1 MSLTTC
7 LKRAG
12 KNLNAEDKNAILEA
26 ARANRKAGMSA
37 DEAAKAAVRARLEEV
52 QALLAAEGEA
62 QVSTWTD
69 GAPAPAAPR
78 TLKERAEA
86 MAAKPD
92 KAEIRPFRRAD
103 GSIGYE
109 AVPIAPTPSANTI
122 FTEDAAAA
130 ARARL
135 KAKLGRLQSG
145 IDPETMMDGITLAG
159 YHIEKGARTFAAYA
173 RAMVADLGDA
183 VKPYLQSWYMAVR
196 SDPRAGAF
204 KADMDKASAVEDLT
218 PAEIDALAAESAQNV
233 AQEPTDG
240 NAARA
245 LDRPGQRA
253 LEGAPADPVQAP
265 GAVRGAGGSAEGSRG
280 ADGGRLGGVEG
291 ASGPAGGVG
300 DGAGALPVPARGTG
314 RKPRGEPKPR
324 AGRNARPDTEPG
336 LFGDSAGPDPQE
348 LTAPNVAPPAP
359 PAFTPTDFEITDD
372 LALGEGGQKAKYRGN
387 VEAIRLLRDLEAT
400 GRTAT
405 QAEQRVLARYVGWG
419 GISQAFDGSNKDWA
433 REYMELRELLT
444 PEEWATANESTQ
456 YAHYTSREIIGGIY
470 EALARMGF
478 TGGKILEPGSGVG
491 NFVGLMPAGL
501 RTSSRF
507 TGVERE
513 ALAVGIAKQL
523 YPLQNIQRADFTEF
537 IGNDGY
543 FDLAIGNPPFARNPL
558 TDKSG
563 RKHLTGLSV
572 HNYFFAKA
580 VDMLREGGIL
590 AQVVSNSFLDA
601 KRDTARRYIADR
613 TEFLGAIRLPNN
625 AFAKNANTEV
635 TTDIVFLRKLP
646 ESEWGSRSGKENRDR
661 WLDLA
666 GIVDPE
672 GGPDILINRYFQENP
687 EMMLG
692 RMGRFGTM
700 YGPGQPA
707 LVARPGQ
714 DTAALLKAAI
724 ARLPAGV
731 YTAPAVAN
739 TAAATDAAIVAL
751 KNPQVQEG
759 GHYVE
764 GDKLYQ
770 RLQDI
775 AGEARAV
782 EITPATMWTEK
793 TRLGDDGYARIKGLA
808 GLRKTLRDLLAAEL
822 ADSKDIAP
830 LRKRLN
836 AEYDAYVAKHGL
848 INDRP
853 SARVFDDDPD
863 YPLLASLEHGF
874 TPGITLAAARKMGVK
889 PMPATAKK
897 GPIFSARVIEKRTA
911 PSRAE
916 SPADALNI
924 SMAERGRIDA
934 GYIGLL
940 LGRDGEEALREM
952 STGDKPLL
960 FMDPASNEYV
970 LRDAYLSGNVRS
982 KLAQARQAGM
992 MNNARALEAVQPPD
1006 VSAGEIS
1013 VRVGSPWV
1021 PGGIYEDFARH
1032 LFGAGTKAKFTYVK
1046 ANSSYMATIS
1056 SGSDVA
1062 DSSTWGTS
1070 SYPGTQILTSLMN
1083 NREIKVMFK
1092 DADGS
1097 LKVHKESTEAANQKA
1112 TEIKQAFSDWAF
1124 ADSDRADALAKAYNE
1139 ANNNYVTRAFD
1150 GAYMQFPGKVP
1161 DSIIKFRRHQR
1172 NAIARIVQDRTAL
1185 LDHVVGAGKTY
1196 TVISAAM
1203 ELKRTGL
1210 ANKPLIMVPNHLV
1223 KQWASDFYRLY
1234 PGANILTA
1242 TKKDFEKTNRRRFL
1256 AKIATGNW
1264 DAVIMA
1270 HSSFGFI
1277 KPAPEFEAQFN
1288 EKQVENVLA
1297 TIKAV
1302 EDGDGDDGVKKR
1314 TVKQLAAL
1322 KERLENRIDALRQK
1336 PIDALLDFKEIG
1348 VDQLFVDEA
1357 HLFKNLMFTTKMQ
1370 NVRGLGDAAGSQ
1382 RAYDLFIKANQLY
1395 AQNGRGQGVVFATGT
1410 PVSNSLAEMYHMMRY
1425 LMPQALQDG
1434 GFESFDAWANTFASV
1449 EQVWMQKISAD
1460 GFKADNRM
1468 SNFVNTHE
1476 LLKMFDQVAD
1486 TVTMDDIKRAYSE
1499 ENNGAE
1505 FPLPKLKTGR
1515 RQPVSLVKSEAQIA
1529 YMDAVAARAAAIE
1542 GKRTNE
1548 KGMDNALKIMGD
1560 ARKAAMDIRLVDME
1574 RTEREKGGRI
1584 DRAADEILSRHKK
1597 YASVKGTQLVFSD
1610 LGTPI
1615 KHAKAEM
1622 KEWEA
1627 LQARISKGVDPE
1639 IVTAAN
1645 LGNEAAM
1652 KAVDDAEDAQR
1663 EMDEKGADWLDAV
1676 KAALRGFSV
1685 YDDLRAAL
1693 VERGIPDAE
1702 IAFIHDYNTD
1712 EQKLSLFRKVNAGDI
1727 RVLIGSTPKLG
1738 AGTNVQDRLVALHH
1752 LDVPWKP
1759 SDVEQREGRIIRQG
1773 NLLALEKLG
1782 DKPNPMHIPGFEVEI
1797 LAYVTQD
1804 TLDMRMWQVQETK
1817 LKMINQLRTRQI
1829 SREIDNAFEDME
1841 MSAGE
1846 MQAAATGNMDLLKEI
1861 QLRTDVKKL
1870 EQAKRSFDAQRNDL
1884 ASRKKRA
1891 EEAVSALPAKIAAA
1905 EKMAVASKVYTDE
1918 QKAQAAGFK
1927 VTINGKTYTD
1937 PREAGAVLQGFVDA
1951 KQYTKK
1957 GSDEVLTPE
1966 QYQAMDEDERAA
1978 SKGWQERPVPLK
1990 VEMDGKTYTA
2000 RAALG
2005 EAFADIRGDAAD
2017 PPMWKADGQT
2027 FIRRTKAAAAIAQRV
2042 ADAIADSRAVEV
2054 GKIGPFAVTVEGQGE
2069 NKYYEGSYGVE
2080 VLIAAP
2086 GGVEASTTLTVKGIA
2101 SEDDARKAATS
2112 IINAAISL
2120 ASGGE
2125 TQARWLREDLTKQKK
2140 VLADLATAKTLGEFP
2155 QQAKLDEARAA
2166 HREVLAR
2173 LSATQAPLA
2182 LNNGNE
2188 LILTDEQF
2196 AQRFQVPTKA
2206 DLKGRYLVVTAGGF
2220 AYRNTPAGGFATEDE
2235 ARQWLKAEGAK
2246 NSGKASGDDA
2256 AQPALSRAPFRAGF
2270 VSPRTLRD
2278 EVAKI
2283 VANWDQD
2290 LADVRVVN
2298 RVEDLPDDIRQAVR
2312 NVGSE
2317 NTVRGLAMPD
2327 GRVFL
2332 VAENISSLDEGRFV
2346 LFHEVYGHVGMQAFL
2361 GDGYATQM
2369 RVLRTANPALA
2380 READAWLDRYGE
2392 DEIAARV
2399 KAGFSEA
2406 KARAM
2411 VAALAV
2417 EEALADRAGT
2427 LPELKGWKL
2436 VMAALQ
2442 RGLRRLGL
2450 GSVADMLEG
2459 MTEAETVDLLV
2470 QARRTVQAGQRVR
2483 GVEMAGNPAFQRV
2496 WHGTHTRGIEEFST
2510 DYIGTGEGVQA
2521 FGWGLYFATKKE
2533 IAEHYREKLSAGG
2546 KFTLI
2551 DGKRWDFGSDLSR
2564 PLTESERLDNLA
2576 VGMLQQAQSAS
2587 GLEALAKRRDAD
2599 PAVVKR
2605 AREMLPRVSWAPSGQ
2620 TYEVD
2625 IPEDSEMLLWDK
2637 PLSEQPAKV
2646 REALKNASPATTLKA
2661 VLEGKTIPELLNWVK
2676 SFDRNSSF
2684 DEMVEEDPSLT
2695 ADDLRAAIESSYDA
2709 EEMAAYLG
2717 SSGFDANRTG
2727 ESMYREL
2734 TSKIAGGPAVNA
2746 MTRAQLNDWY
2756 EREVGYRPDDDN
2768 GSPLPLQELRDLVAG
2783 FNAEIVKAGDAP
2795 RTASLYLKALGIK
2808 GIKYLDGTS
2817 RGTGGKAVLSID
2829 GQAITPSLKTPQH
2842 ERDAHVR
2849 LMRMNGSVSEAIQEA
2864 TDTSA
2869 SAQEVAYLRSLQGRN
2884 VSVQRES
2891 ESFNYVI
2898 FDGADAKIQ
2907 GALFSRRTSQDI
2919 LNAGGGVQDFSRYGT
2934 TKQDRIR
2941 GVTDKAREFW
2951 LGALTRDQIADVY
2964 GGQVPQVREYDGLV
2978 RSMENERSSL
2988 AQRADDLYQR
2998 WAKLD
3003 AETNDKLGR
3012 IMLDAT
3018 TEQVNPDS
3026 DDAPADKT
3034 KVQIHA
3040 KLRAQFKLLPREAQA
3055 MYREVRDFHSGVLKD
3070 IKNALIGRIER
3081 QVAAGAERAALLS
3094 KVQQQFDQYLE
3105 NGPYFPLSRFG
3116 DYLVIAT
3123 RPDGERV
3130 VAAYE
3135 NSGEQQ
3141 AAARELRKDGFTTKL
3156 KTAKEYAR
3164 SQDGNAGKFI
3174 GDVIQAV
3181 EKVDMAEA
3189 TLNGSRTDL
3198 KNQLLDDLNQLF
3210 IRSLPDLSYRKHF
3223 AHRKNTPGFSAD
3235 VMRGFASSAFHAAS
3249 YIARLNHADRMTM
3262 NLQSA
3267 YEAIDNA
3274 ATGDFNTQTQ
3284 VLNELSKRH
3293 EAMLNP
3299 NTHPLSAL
3307 ATQVGFVM
3315 YLGLSP
3321 AAGLINMLQ
3330 VPMVTI
3336 PYLGARY
3343 GFGKASA
3350 AMSKAYADIMKAP
3363 PNVQSGF
3370 NAAQSLALS
3379 ADERR
3384 AISTLQ
3390 DEGVIDLTQ
3399 AHDLAAATDRDVGDL
3414 AKNKTAFAM
3423 ARAMRIVGWTF
3434 HVPEVMNRQ
3443 TTALMA
3449 YRLER
3454 EKGADHETALEQ
3466 AREAIKRTQFD
3477 YSSSNRARYMQGNI
3491 ARVVLQ
3497 FKQFSQ
3503 NMTYFLGRA
3512 AHQALKGES
3521 PEVRSIARRQILST
3535 FAVTGAMAGSLGLPG
3550 IGFVMGLVGALV
3562 SAMDDED
3569 EPWDWQTEYRNMLSD
3584 AMGKDAAE
3592 VFARGVP
3599 RALMPGWDTSNLV
3612 SLNELW
3618 WRSNDRE
3625 GQNPRESFATDMA
3638 NVLGP
3643 TAGTLLGWYVAADHM
3658 SRGAYDKAAEAV
3670 VPKFIRDPLKAY
3682 REGTDGVT
3690 SYAGDPLMDVNAWE
3704 VLGRSMGFAPS
3715 RVSEMYEGRNAVMNT
3730 KTALDE
3736 RRQRLLNR
3744 VVKAR
3749 MDGDTEAESEA
3760 RTEVAQFNRRNPDFK
3775 ITNMTIA
3782 RSLMNRRR
3790 NRENTE
3796 QGILLPDTKASLREL
3811 GRFANVE

>member
-1 MSLTTC
+1 MASLTGC
-7 LKRAG
+7 IRKAG
-12 KNLNAEDKNAILEA
+12 AALQPEDKDAILERFNALTKDGTAAAEA
-26 ARANRKAGMSA
+26 ARQAI
-37 DEAAKAAVRARLEEV
+37 DEQIAAVRAMLEPSLAPGASEV
-52 QALLAAEGEA
+52 AAAPNADPTLDDELNDALGKLGDVLGDVFGAKKNITGPQYGAADLLPALSKVVELLVRKGFKSFAQSAGKAAALMRANEKTAAHVDAITPRQWKAAYNAIAEGTPGTDTEEA
-62 QVSTWTD
+62 LSAMTADQVKAIVS
-69 GAPAPAAPR
+69 PA
-78 TLKERAEA
+78 
-86 MAAKPD
+86 D
-92 KAEIRPFRRAD
+92 S
-103 GSIGYE
+103 G
-109 AVPIAPTPSANTI
+109 TP
-122 FTEDAAAA
+122 AAAA
-130 ARARL
+130 
-135 KAKLGRLQSG
+135 
-145 IDPETMMDGITLAG
+145 E
-159 YHIEKGARTFAAYA
+159 
-173 RAMVADLGDA
+173 
-183 VKPYLQSWYMAVR
+183 
-196 SDPRAGAF
+196 
-204 KADMDKASAVEDLT
+204 
-218 PAEIDALAAESAQNV
+218 AQN
-233 AQEPTDG
+233 APKEPTDG
-240 NAARA
+240 NATRP

-280 ADGGRLGGVEG
+280 ADGGRLGDAEG
-291 ASGPAGGVG
+291 ASGPAGSMG

-672 GGPDILINRYFQENP
+672 GGADIMINRYFQENP

-724 ARLPAGV
+724 ARLPANV

-836 AEYDAYVAKHGL
+836 TEYDAYVAKHGL

-934 GYIGLL
+934 GYIGSL

-970 LRDAYLSGNVRS
+970 LRDAYLSGNVRA

-1021 PGGIYEDFARH
+1021 PAGIYEDFARH

-1056 SGSDVA
+1056 SGSDFA
-1062 DSSTWGTS
+1062 DSSTWGTT

-1097 LKVHKESTEAANQKA
+1097 LKVHKESTDAANQKA

-1124 ADSDRADALAKAYNE
+1124 ADSDRADVLAKAYNE

-1172 NAIARIVQDRTAL
+1172 NAIARIVQDRTSL
-1185 LDHVVGAGKTY
+1185 LDHVVGAGKTF

-1277 KPAPEFEAQFN
+1277 RPAPEFEAQFN
-1288 EKQVENVLA
+1288 EKQVQNVMA

-1302 EDGDGDDGVKKR
+1302 EDGDGDGDAKKR

-1449 EQVWMQKISAD
+1449 EQVWMQKISAS

-1486 TVTMDDIKRAYSE
+1486 TVTMDDIKRAYAE
-1499 ENNGAE
+1499 ENDGAE
-1505 FPLPKLKTGR
+1505 FPLPKLKSGR
-1515 RQPVSLVKSEAQIA
+1515 RQPVSLVKSAAQEA
-1529 YMDAVAARAAAIE
+1529 YMEDIAARAAAIE

-1560 ARKAAMDIRLVDME
+1560 ARKAAMDIRLVDMN
-1574 RTEREKGGRI
+1574 RTERDKGGRI
-1584 DRAADEILSRHKK
+1584 DRAAGEIESR
-1597 YASVKGTQLVFSD
+1597 YRQYNSVKGTQLVFSD

-1627 LQARISKGVDPE
+1627 LQARIDKGVDPAT
-1639 IVTAAN
+1639 VTAAN

-1652 KAVDDAEDAQR
+1652 KTVDDAEDAQR

-1685 YDDLRAAL
+1685 YDDMRAAL

-1712 EQKLSLFRKVNAGDI
+1712 EQKLSLFRKVNAGEI

-1738 AGTNVQDRLVALHH
+1738 AGTNVQERLVALHH

-1773 NLLALEKLG
+1773 NKLM
-1782 DKPNPMHIPGFEVEI
+1782 DTLPGFEVEI

-2069 NKYYEGSYGVE
+2069 NRYYEGSYGVE

-2086 GGVEASTTLTVKGIA
+2086 GGAEASTTLTVKGIA

-2112 IINAAISL
+2112 IINAAMSL

-2125 TQARWLREDLTKQKK
+2125 MQARWLREDLAKQQK

-2155 QQAKLDEARAA
+2155 QQAKLEEARAA

-2173 LSATQAPLA
+2173 LAAKPESA
-2182 LNNGNE
+2182 
-2188 LILTDEQF
+2188 
-2196 AQRFQVPTKA
+2196 
-2206 DLKGRYLVVTAGGF
+2206 
-2220 AYRNTPAGGFATEDE
+2220 TPAG
-2235 ARQWLKAEGAK
+2235 
-2246 NSGKASGDDA
+2246 DDV
-2256 AQPALSRAPFRAGF
+2256 AQPAQSRAQSNAGSVPARSLRAE
-2270 VSPRTLRD
+2270 VS
-2278 EVAKI
+2278 KI
-2283 VANWDQD
+2283 TATWDQD
-2290 LADVRVVN
+2290 LADVEVVN
-2298 RVEDLPDDIRQAVR
+2298 RVEDLPADILQAVR

-2346 LFHEVYGHVGMQAFL
+2346 LFHETYGHIGMRAFL
-2361 GDGYATQM
+2361 GDSYLRQM
-2369 RVLRTANPALA
+2369 KVLRNANPALA
-2380 READAWLDRYGE
+2380 KEADRWFSLYGE

-2399 KAGFSEA
+2399 AVGFPEA
-2406 KARAM
+2406 KARSM
-2411 VAALAV
+2411 VEALAV
-2417 EEALADRAGT
+2417 EEALADRAGNE
-2427 LPELKGWKL
+2427 PPPKAWKTI
-2436 VMAALQ
+2436 VAAIQ

-2459 MTEAETVDLLV
+2459 MTQAETVDLLV
-2470 QARRTVQAGQRVR
+2470 QARRTVQSGQMAR
-2483 GVEMAGNPAFQRV
+2483 GLNIGRMPAYQRV
-2496 WHGTHTRGIEEFST
+2496 WHGTPYRGIEQFST
-2510 DYIGTGEGVQA
+2510 DAIGTGEGAQA
-2521 FGWGLYFATKKE
+2521 YGWGLYFAGKKE
-2533 IAEHYREKLSAGG
+2533 VADFYRKKLAGDG
-2546 KFTLI
+2546 SREFSK
-2551 DGKRWDFGSDLSR
+2551 DGKTINTAADLMEAYYKPGRIVRGYSGADKVLEFQRTPNFGWAVKVVGVKPNGEPMS
-2564 PLTESERLDNLA
+2564 SERPRWHSTQPDAYNLKD
-2576 VGMLQQAQSAS
+2576 VLEEDGWKAS
-2587 GLEALAKRRDAD
+2587 T
-2599 PAVVKR
+2599 P
-2605 AREMLPRVSWAPSGQ
+2605 GQ
-2620 TYEVD
+2620 LYEVD

-2637 PLSEQPAKV
+2637 PLSEQSKKV
-2646 REALKNASPATTLKA
+2646 RAQVAAAAKAAPKRPRHPFDGAQGRDRLEQVLQAPGTNGNALYREMQAAFGSDRAASEAL
-2661 VLEGKTIPELLNWVK
+2661 
-2676 SFDRNSSF
+2676 
-2684 DEMVEEDPSLT
+2684 
-2695 ADDLRAAIESSYDA
+2695 
-2709 EEMAAYLG
+2709 
-2717 SSGFDANRTG
+2717 
-2727 ESMYREL
+2727 
-2734 TSKIAGGPAVNA
+2734 
-2746 MTRAQLNDWY
+2746 
-2756 EREVGYRPDDDN
+2756 
-2768 GSPLPLQELRDLVAG
+2768 
-2783 FNAEIVKAGDAP
+2783 
-2795 RTASLYLKALGIK
+2795 RTAGIR

-2817 RGTGGKAVLSID
+2817 RNAGDGT
-2829 GQAITPSLKTPQH
+2829 
-2842 ERDAHVR
+2842 
-2849 LMRMNGSVSEAIQEA
+2849 
-2864 TDTSA
+2864 
-2869 SAQEVAYLRSLQGRN
+2869 
-2884 VSVQRES
+2884 
-2891 ESFNYVI
+2891 FNYVI

-2907 GALFSRRTSQDI
+2907 GALFSRRTD
-2919 LNAGGGVQDFSRYGT
+2919 
-2934 TKQDRIR
+2934 
-2941 GVTDKAREFW
+2941 
-2951 LGALTRDQIADVY
+2951 
-2964 GGQVPQVREYDGLV
+2964 
-2978 RSMENERSSL
+2978 
-2988 AQRADDLYQR
+2988 
-2998 WAKLD
+2998 
-3003 AETNDKLGR
+3003 
-3012 IMLDAT
+3012 
-3018 TEQVNPDS
+3018 
-3026 DDAPADKT
+3026 
-3034 KVQIHA
+3034 
-3040 KLRAQFKLLPREAQA
+3040 AQA
-3055 MYREVRDFHSGVLKD
+3055 RAKTLGLP
-3070 IKNALIGRIER
+3070 ATGT
-3081 QVAAGAERAALLS
+3081 AE
-3094 KVQQQFDQYLE
+3094 Q
-3105 NGPYFPLSRFG
+3105 
-3116 DYLVIAT
+3116 
-3123 RPDGERV
+3123 
-3130 VAAYE
+3130 
-3135 NSGEQQ
+3135 
-3141 AAARELRKDGFTTKL
+3141 
-3156 KTAKEYAR
+3156 
-3164 SQDGNAGKFI
+3164 
-3174 GDVIQAV
+3174 
-3181 EKVDMAEA
+3181 
-3189 TLNGSRTDL
+3189 
-3198 KNQLLDDLNQLF
+3198 
-3210 IRSLPDLSYRKHF
+3210 
-3223 AHRKNTPGFSAD
+3223 
-3235 VMRGFASSAFHAAS
+3235 
-3249 YIARLNHADRMTM
+3249 IARLVSLAEANPSTWTREDFDLIAPHLSVHQDLRADPESRIDTILSEGLTKGMVDNVGNMARGDTWTWSRGLM
-3262 NLQSA
+3262 GKPAYVFISGALKYQGSGNPRLAPGNKPLFAITPEKGQGF
-3267 YEAIDNA
+3267 YEALQTARVAPGALPAFSRRTSQDTLRDVIPPAVQEWVTDR
-3274 ATGDFNTQTQ
+3274 TTSQRGFNRGWHRTVGTQLHKAK
-3284 VLNELSKRH
+3284 VNKE
-3293 EAMLNP
+3293 
-3299 NTHPLSAL
+3299 
-3307 ATQVGFVM
+3307 
-3315 YLGLSP
+3315 
-3321 AAGLINMLQ
+3321 
-3330 VPMVTI
+3330 
-3336 PYLGARY
+3336 
-3343 GFGKASA
+3343 FGKAYYAVQDYMKDVSRMATLA
-3350 AMSKAYADIMKAP
+3350 A
-3363 PNVQSGF
+3363 
-3370 NAAQSLALS
+3370 
-3379 ADERR
+3379 
-3384 AISTLQ
+3384 
-3390 DEGVIDLTQ
+3390 
-3399 AHDLAAATDRDVGDL
+3399 DLAPDMLPQIETLGDL
-3414 AKNKTAFAM
+3414 AKLAPTLASPAAYKQRKADIKAASDALFDGTLRYTRDESGEAVKVDPDSDELGGLVWTDAELKARGLSDRAVAMYRQSRQAIGQSLDNMLAADLYRQISVMDPEMVASDPGDYAGLMNGLRRAASSDTPRDTINQLQAAIRTRLGAIQTALDGQPNQHTPGLMQRRQELRKLQEMIGEKVQRIQDLKDAGYTPLMRFGPYAVDVVNAQGRRVYFGMYESQAIANKAARNFRGDGLKVTQSVMPQKQFEALQGVSPETAMLFAEM
-3423 ARAMRIVGWTF
+3423 LGVEKNEAMQTWLKNAVAEQSALKRHIRRKGIEGFDDDGGRVLAAFITSNARAASRALHSQRISDAVENISQGDVQDEARALAEYVNNPKEEAQAIRSLLFVQYIGGSIASAIVNLTQTFAQTFPYLNQFGGGMKAGQRVGAAMKLALADKIPDAKLAAALARAERDG
-3434 HVPEVMNRQ
+3434 VVKPQEVFQ
-3443 TTALMA
+3443 L
-3449 YRLER
+3449 
-3454 EKGADHETALEQ
+3454 Q
-3466 AREAIKRTQFD
+3466 AEASR
-3477 YSSSNRARYMQGNI
+3477 SLGSNLY
-3491 ARVVLQ
+3491 
-3497 FKQFSQ
+3497 
-3503 NMTYFLGRA
+3503 
-3512 AHQALKGES
+3512 
-3521 PEVRSIARRQILST
+3521 VRSILS
-3535 FAVTGAMAGSLGLPG
+3535 AWGSMFQL
-3550 IGFVMGLVGALV
+3550 
-3562 SAMDDED
+3562 
-3569 EPWDWQTEYRNMLSD
+3569 
-3584 AMGKDAAE
+3584 AE
-3592 VFARGVP
+3592 
-3599 RALMPGWDTSNLV
+3599 
-3612 SLNELW
+3612 
-3618 WRSNDRE
+3618 
-3625 GQNPRESFATDMA
+3625 
-3638 NVLGP
+3638 
-3643 TAGTLLGWYVAADHM
+3643 
-3658 SRGAYDKAAEAV
+3658 
-3670 VPKFIRDPLKAY
+3670 
-3682 REGTDGVT
+3682 
-3690 SYAGDPLMDVNAWE
+3690 
-3704 VLGRSMGFAPS
+3704 
-3715 RVSEMYEGRNAVMNT
+3715 
-3730 KTALDE
+3730 
-3736 RRQRLLNR
+3736 
-3744 VVKAR
+3744 
-3749 MDGDTEAESEA
+3749 
-3760 RTEVAQFNRRNPDFK
+3760 QFNRRVAFIAAYNTAVEQKIADPFAFAENAVDETQSVFNKGNRPNWSRGAVGATLFTFKTFTIQYVEFLKRLATAGEPGSPERAAGQKAAALALMSIMVMAGSSGLPFADDLDDIIDTVAQGLGYNWTTKLQRDRFLDNLLGETFSGILQHGLSGVPGVPFDVSQRLGMANLLPGTGLLKQSEANKQNQVLEVFGVAGSAVRDATQGQFLPIAIRNLMIGLDTYETGMYRDRRGRNVTEADPLDAALKAIGLQPSVVARAQRDIGMQIEARNLYRAVKEEITDAWAQAQFQGDAEGVKKARDAMRKWNESNPDSR
-3775 ITNMTIA
+3775 IIVLPQTIQQRVRQMRLSKA
-3782 RSLMNRRR
+3782 DRTVA
-3790 NRENTE
+3790 NTPRP
-3796 QGILLPDTKASLREL
+3796 LRASTAEALQ
-3811 GRFANVE
+3811 

>member
-109 AVPIAPTPSANTI
+109 AVSIAPTPSANTI

-145 IDPETMMDGITLAG
+145 LDPETLMDGITLAG
-159 YHIEKGARTFAAYA
+159 YHVEKGARTFAAYA
-173 RAMVADLGDA
+173 RAMVADMGDS
-183 VKPYLQSWYMAVR
+183 VKPYLQQWYMALR
-196 SDPRAGAF
+196 ADP
-204 KADMDKASAVEDLT
+204 KAAELKASMDKASSIEDLT
-218 PAEIDALAAESAQNV
+218 AADIDALLAQPEAVADGPSLNTAAGRSQIARAV
-233 AQEPTDG
+233 ADRLVGGDGFATILEARKFITRLTGEKIEAGTQAAKRADETIENAVVLAGRDIVQAARKQGRDDRTIFDRLLSLYKRQPNLSVRSSTSVREQAYSTPVPLAFIASRLAKITPSSRVGEPTAGNSMLLIEVDQKNAVTNELNDERADNLRELGFAPTQNNAATTPLAPAKSLDAEVMNPPFGAVKDADGETIYYDVLPGYRTREVDHAIAFEALKALKDDG
-240 NAARA
+240 NAVLIVGGIDATDPEQIREGY
-245 LDRPGQRA
+245 RGQNKR
-253 LEGAPADPVQAP
+253 LFYYHLYQQYRVVDHFTVDGDLYSRQ
-265 GAVRGAGGSAEGSRG
+265 GAGYPVDVIVIQGGRGKAIRELPAADLPQRLTTWDQVKEKLNASYPVVSAERG
-280 ADGGRLGGVEG
+280 ADASSGVAATGRRDG
-291 ASGPAGGVG
+291 ARLVDGPERQGDQSRDATQQPRSGDAAGGARNG
-300 DGAGALPVPARGTG
+300 ADRAGQPIGSGADSRATQPRPANRNDAGRDGAGQPVPGQGVRADDGRRSRTQADRSGDVVGSGNLDGQRLNAGLSDRRG
-314 RKPRGEPKPR
+314 
-324 AGRNARPDTEPG
+324 
-336 LFGDSAGPDPQE
+336 QE
-348 LTAPNVAPPAP
+348 Q
-359 PAFTPTDFEITDD
+359 E
-372 LALGEGGQKAKYRGN
+372 
-387 VEAIRLLRDLEAT
+387 
-400 GRTAT
+400 TAT
-405 QAEQRVLARYVGWG
+405 QVAYKPASGAASVGTLVPAAMRDAIQDSLVRVRDQVG
-419 GISQAFDGSNKDWA
+419 
-433 REYMELRELLT
+433 
-444 PEEWATANESTQ
+444 
-456 YAHYTSREIIGGIY
+456 
-470 EALARMGF
+470 
-478 TGGKILEPGSGVG
+478 
-491 NFVGLMPAGL
+491 
-501 RTSSRF
+501 
-507 TGVERE
+507 
-513 ALAVGIAKQL
+513 
-523 YPLQNIQRADFTEF
+523 
-537 IGNDGY
+537 
-543 FDLAIGNPPFARNPL
+543 
-558 TDKSG
+558 
-563 RKHLTGLSV
+563 
-572 HNYFFAKA
+572 
-580 VDMLREGGIL
+580 
-590 AQVVSNSFLDA
+590 
-601 KRDTARRYIADR
+601 
-613 TEFLGAIRLPNN
+613 
-625 AFAKNANTEV
+625 
-635 TTDIVFLRKLP
+635 DI
-646 ESEWGSRSGKENRDR
+646 
-661 WLDLA
+661 
-666 GIVDPE
+666 
-672 GGPDILINRYFQENP
+672 
-687 EMMLG
+687 
-692 RMGRFGTM
+692 
-700 YGPGQPA
+700 
-707 LVARPGQ
+707 
-714 DTAALLKAAI
+714 
-724 ARLPAGV
+724 
-731 YTAPAVAN
+731 
-739 TAAATDAAIVAL
+739 
-751 KNPQVQEG
+751 
-759 GHYVE
+759 
-764 GDKLYQ
+764 
-770 RLQDI
+770 
-775 AGEARAV
+775 
-782 EITPATMWTEK
+782 
-793 TRLGDDGYARIKGLA
+793 
-808 GLRKTLRDLLAAEL
+808 
-822 ADSKDIAP
+822 
-830 LRKRLN
+830 
-836 AEYDAYVAKHGL
+836 DAYVAKALGYTKPQLKAAFSAEQVDALALAVNNAEQGSGFIIGDQTGIGKGRVVAGMIRYALNRGQVPIFVTEKPNLYADMIRDLDDIGMAEQLALESGKPAIFITNGTEKIPFTLQRKSGDDIIESNFDLKAPATGTALDMLMNRLAGEGSLGPYKVIFTTYNQLQTVKGKATARMNFVQRFGDGGYMIFDESHNAGGNNSEQARTKEQRAAQKSGL
-848 INDRP
+848 TTVTGRASFVRGLVAKSKGSFFSSATYAKRPDVMDLYSSTNMMQAVAKPADLAPAIKLGGVPMQQIVATMLTQDGQYIRRERTFAGVSYETRPMPVDRKTAENMA
-853 SARVFDDDPD
+853 SSMRQILAFSREKEGAVKALQKEYDKAGAKVGIEGEATQVQGANFGAIMHNLIDQM
-863 YPLLASLEHGF
+863 LLALKAQNSVDFAIERLKAGEKVVLTVSNTMGSFLKDFSEEMGIRTGEPVTLSFKDLYLRYLEKQRWIRVKSPSGPAEAVRLTDEQLGPRLVAKFQGIQGFIENSGFGAAPISPIDYMHAELRKAGFKTDEITGRTIALDYQSGIPKLASRQASIKQRLTAIKGFNGGTIDALILNQSGSTGLSLHASAKVKDQRPRRMVIVQAEKNIDTHMQMLGRVHRTGQVV
-874 TPGITLAAARKMGVK
+874 TPAYTQAMAEIPAETRPAAVLLKKMASLNANTTASRKSAVTADGVVDFMNDYGGQVAQEYLMDNNDIHQAIGGSKVLPLSENPAEEATEDDIRKLTGYIPILPIETQEKVYADLIRRYNELIERENAMGTNKLEARALDLDAKTLSAETITPRKKGTSRFAEPASMERVDVKRIVK
-889 PMPATAKK
+889 PMTSAEVRQTA
-897 GPIFSARVIEKRTA
+897 E
-911 PSRAE
+911 
-916 SPADALNI
+916 DALKGKT
-924 SMAERGRIDA
+924 AA
-934 GYIGLL
+934 QW
-940 LGRDGEEALREM
+940 
-952 STGDKPLL
+952 
-960 FMDPASNEYV
+960 ASDQ
-970 LRDAYLSGNVRS
+970 LDD
-982 KLAQARQAGM
+982 ARQRMEAYRQERLDQL
-992 MNNARALEAVQPPD
+992 RALEADAPRIQAETD
-1006 VSAGEIS
+1006 QINMQWGQVSAIL
-1013 VRVGSPWV
+1013 R
-1021 PGGIYEDFARH
+1021 
-1032 LFGAGTKAKFTYVK
+1032 TY
-1046 ANSSYMATIS
+1046 
-1056 SGSDVA
+1056 
-1062 DSSTWGTS
+1062 
-1070 SYPGTQILTSLMN
+1070 
-1083 NREIKVMFK
+1083 
-1092 DADGS
+1092 
-1097 LKVHKESTEAANQKA
+1097 
-1112 TEIKQAFSDWAF
+1112 
-1124 ADSDRADALAKAYNE
+1124 
-1139 ANNNYVTRAFD
+1139 
-1150 GAYMQFPGKVP
+1150 
-1161 DSIIKFRRHQR
+1161 
-1172 NAIARIVQDRTAL
+1172 
-1185 LDHVVGAGKTY
+1185 
-1196 TVISAAM
+1196 
-1203 ELKRTGL
+1203 
-1210 ANKPLIMVPNHLV
+1210 
-1223 KQWASDFYRLY
+1223 
-1234 PGANILTA
+1234 
-1242 TKKDFEKTNRRRFL
+1242 
-1256 AKIATGNW
+1256 
-1264 DAVIMA
+1264 
-1270 HSSFGFI
+1270 
-1277 KPAPEFEAQFN
+1277 
-1288 EKQVENVLA
+1288 
-1297 TIKAV
+1297 
-1302 EDGDGDDGVKKR
+1302 
-1314 TVKQLAAL
+1314 
-1322 KERLENRIDALRQK
+1322 
-1336 PIDALLDFKEIG
+1336 EIG
-1348 VDQLFVDEA
+1348 
-1357 HLFKNLMFTTKMQ
+1357 
-1370 NVRGLGDAAGSQ
+1370 
-1382 RAYDLFIKANQLY
+1382 
-1395 AQNGRGQGVVFATGT
+1395 
-1410 PVSNSLAEMYHMMRY
+1410 
-1425 LMPQALQDG
+1425 
-1434 GFESFDAWANTFASV
+1434 
-1449 EQVWMQKISAD
+1449 
-1460 GFKADNRM
+1460 
-1468 SNFVNTHE
+1468 
-1476 LLKMFDQVAD
+1476 
-1486 TVTMDDIKRAYSE
+1486 
-1499 ENNGAE
+1499 
-1505 FPLPKLKTGR
+1505 
-1515 RQPVSLVKSEAQIA
+1515 QPVSLLDKDQASTQGVITSIVDTRSTKNPVALSSWKMTIA
-1529 YMDAVAARAAAIE
+1529 LA
-1542 GKRTNE
+1542 N
-1548 KGMDNALKIMGD
+1548 GD
-1560 ARKAAMDIRLVDME
+1560 ARSVTLGFSQLGKNFTLRVASEGYAFDPRRGEVVSMPVFEMFDIGANIARDKRWMVTGNILAGFAQHRGQIITYTKEDGTQAQGVLMPRSFNFE
-1574 RTEREKGGRI
+1574 KEKGKS
-1584 DRAADEILSRHKK
+1584 RA
-1597 YASVKGTQLVFSD
+1597 VFSTVD
-1610 LGTPI
+1610 QARQFFQQAGRNATLGTRDVN
-1615 KHAKAEM
+1615 
-1622 KEWEA
+1622 
-1627 LQARISKGVDPE
+1627 LRIVSTGYGQFDFLAPSSK
-1639 IVTAAN
+1639 
-1645 LGNEAAM
+1645 
-1652 KAVDDAEDAQR
+1652 
-1663 EMDEKGADWLDAV
+1663 
-1676 KAALRGFSV
+1676 
-1685 YDDLRAAL
+1685 
-1693 VERGIPDAE
+1693 
-1702 IAFIHDYNTD
+1702 
-1712 EQKLSLFRKVNAGDI
+1712 
-1727 RVLIGSTPKLG
+1727 
-1738 AGTNVQDRLVALHH
+1738 
-1752 LDVPWKP
+1752 
-1759 SDVEQREGRIIRQG
+1759 REGG
-1773 NLLALEKLG
+1773 
-1782 DKPNPMHIPGFEVEI
+1782 
-1797 LAYVTQD
+1797 AYF
-1804 TLDMRMWQVQETK
+1804 LDQ
-1817 LKMINQLRTRQI
+1817 QLI
-1829 SREIDNAFEDME
+1829 
-1841 MSAGE
+1841 
-1846 MQAAATGNMDLLKEI
+1846 
-1861 QLRTDVKKL
+1861 
-1870 EQAKRSFDAQRNDL
+1870 
-1884 ASRKKRA
+1884 
-1891 EEAVSALPAKIAAA
+1891 
-1905 EKMAVASKVYTDE
+1905 
-1918 QKAQAAGFK
+1918 
-1927 VTINGKTYTD
+1927 
-1937 PREAGAVLQGFVDA
+1937 
-1951 KQYTKK
+1951 
-1957 GSDEVLTPE
+1957 
-1966 QYQAMDEDERAA
+1966 
-1978 SKGWQERPVPLK
+1978 
-1990 VEMDGKTYTA
+1990 
-2000 RAALG
+2000 AALG
-2005 EAFADIRGDAAD
+2005 SDFYKAGPAMRARVDEAEAYR
-2017 PPMWKADGQT
+2017 
-2027 FIRRTKAAAAIAQRV
+2027 AIDYLLAERDDV
-2042 ADAIADSRAVEV
+2042 
-2054 GKIGPFAVTVEGQGE
+2054 K
-2069 NKYYEGSYGVE
+2069 
-2080 VLIAAP
+2080 LIAL
-2086 GGVEASTTLTVKGIA
+2086 S
-2101 SEDDARKAATS
+2101 S
-2112 IINAAISL
+2112 
-2120 ASGGE
+2120 
-2125 TQARWLREDLTKQKK
+2125 QAVANK
-2140 VLADLATAKTLGEFP
+2140 VLGIGQP
-2155 QQAKLDEARAA
+2155 
-2166 HREVLAR
+2166 
-2173 LSATQAPLA
+2173 
-2182 LNNGNE
+2182 
-2188 LILTDEQF
+2188 
-2196 AQRFQVPTKA
+2196 AQ
-2206 DLKGRYLVVTAGGF
+2206 
-2220 AYRNTPAGGFATEDE
+2220 
-2235 ARQWLKAEGAK
+2235 
-2246 NSGKASGDDA
+2246 GD
-2256 AQPALSRAPFRAGF
+2256 QPALSRAPFRGGF

-2283 VANWDQD
+2283 TAEWNQD
-2290 LADVRVVN
+2290 LADVEVVN
-2298 RVEDLPDDIRQAVR
+2298 RVEDLPADILQAVR

-2411 VAALAV
+2411 VEALAV

-2459 MTEAETVDLLV
+2459 MTEAETLALLV
-2470 QARRTVQAGQRVR
+2470 QARRTVQAGQRMR
-2483 GVEMAGNPAFQRV
+2483 GAEMAPAMSRRRFSSL
-2496 WHGTHTRGIEEFST
+2496 RGMRPTASYVDATPRQQATLDAIDDGPDST
-2510 DYIGTGEGVQA
+2510 DYDLIPAKEDINRAADAA
-2521 FGWGLYFATKKE
+2521 FTDWEQERGIKYVPISMLG
-2533 IAEHYREKLSAGG
+2533 
-2546 KFTLI
+2546 
-2551 DGKRWDFGSDLSR
+2551 
-2564 PLTESERLDNLA
+2564 PLTGYNNSKDTARIRQLA
-2576 VGMLQQAQSAS
+2576 DSIKASNEFEPIFVGI
-2587 GLEALAKRRDAD
+2587 D
-2599 PAVVKR
+2599 
-2605 AREMLPRVSWAPSGQ
+2605 PSGQ
-2620 TYEVD
+2620 AFIMEGQHRTRALALLGDTHVPAQVIVDMSGTEADYDAQPDEPPVVPTDFRAVPGQGALFSRRRDFLLGMAAAAAPGVSSAGVTVGRAKPVSEALFKQQMPADIAKALRGNGSKTTNLEGAKVVREVLDKIVATGPAELRGLARQIRNIAPSNGLMLTVDDTGLWNAHGAVTWGIGGPHLKLFTAEGRTGLTYGTFLH
-2625 IPEDSEMLLWDK
+2625 EMLHVGVLARYQTLSTGILRENDK
-2637 PLSEQPAKV
+2637 VLGLSAPAAAKEMEQFRALYEEFRAEGWKHKAKDDDTGLSV
-2646 REALKNASPATTLKA
+2646 REAMSSPDEFFVRALTDGRFQEFMAGIEYRGKSM
-2661 VLEGKTIPELLNWVK
+2661 LERFKDWVK
-2676 SFDRNSSF
+2676 SALFGLSREGTAPSWLDAALLASNELATAMTRDPDDFNRMRAISRVNSQRSALF
-2684 DEMVEEDPSLT
+2684 SRRTDAQNRAKALGLPATGTAEQIARLVGIAESNPSMWTREDFNLIAPHLSVHQ
-2695 ADDLRAAIESSYDA
+2695 DLRADPEGRIDTILSEGLTSGMVDNVGN
-2709 EEMAAYLG
+2709 MARGDTWTWSRGLMGKPAYVFISGALKYQ
-2717 SSGFDANRTG
+2717 SSGNPRLAPGN
-2727 ESMYREL
+2727 
-2734 TSKIAGGPAVNA
+2734 K
-2746 MTRAQLNDWY
+2746 
-2756 EREVGYRPDDDN
+2756 
-2768 GSPLPLQELRDLVAG
+2768 PL
-2783 FNAEIVKAGDAP
+2783 F
-2795 RTASLYLKALGIK
+2795 
-2808 GIKYLDGTS
+2808 
-2817 RGTGGKAVLSID
+2817 
-2829 GQAITPSLKTPQH
+2829 AITPEKGQ
-2842 ERDAHVR
+2842 
-2849 LMRMNGSVSEAIQEA
+2849 GFYEALQTA
-2864 TDTSA
+2864 R
-2869 SAQEVAYLRSLQGRN
+2869 VAP
-2884 VSVQRES
+2884 
-2891 ESFNYVI
+2891 
-2898 FDGADAKIQ
+2898 
-2907 GALFSRRTSQDI
+2907 GALPAFSRRTSQDI
-2919 LNAGGGVQDFSRYGT
+2919 LNAGGGVQDFSRYGA

-2951 LGALTRDQIADVY
+2951 LGAFTRDQIADVY
-2964 GGQVPQVREYDGLV
+2964 GNDVPQVREYDRLV

-3003 AETNDKLGR
+3003 AATNDKLGR

-3018 TEQVNPDS
+3018 TEQVHPDS

-3040 KLRAQFKLLPREAQA
+3040 KLRAQFKMLPPEVQT
-3055 MYREVRDFHSGVLKD
+3055 MYREVRDFHAGVLDD
-3070 IKNALIGRIER
+3070 IKTALVGRIER

-3105 NGPYFPLSRFG
+3105 GGPYFPLSRFG

-3363 PNVQSGF
+3363 PNVQSAF

-3454 EKGADHETALEQ
+3454 ERGADHETALEQ

-3599 RALMPGWDTSNLV
+3599 RALMPGWDISNRV

-3811 GRFANVE
+3811 GRFANIE